1 MVSEDAT
8 LCPALTRGPQTS
20 FVTEG
25 GGTGQLGSRRKYEEG
40 GGGLRGDTVKKM
52 SRMRQRQCQ
61 VTAWQVLIGG

>member
-25 GGTGQLGSRRKYEEG
+25 GGTGQLGSKRKYERGVRG
-40 GGGLRGDTVKKM
+40 GVEWGHCEDVSHETTSGVR
-52 SRMRQRQCQ
+52 
-61 VTAWQVLIGG
+61 